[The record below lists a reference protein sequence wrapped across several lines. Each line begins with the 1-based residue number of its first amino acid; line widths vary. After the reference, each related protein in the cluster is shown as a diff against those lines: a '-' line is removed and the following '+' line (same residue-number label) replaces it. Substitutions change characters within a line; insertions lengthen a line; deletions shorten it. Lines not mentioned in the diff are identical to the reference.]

1 MDAVHLVSLKGHWTS
16 NALKEE
22 CRKWFSLLLDA
33 VEIKDGVVDILGH
46 FLTSGKA
53 VTLDEDYRLHIG
65 AEVCTCSYVHSTLYE
80 VSVDMHYTSCSVLYS
95 YSSIF
100 SSPG

>member
-1 MDAVHLVSLKGHWTS
+1 MDVVHLVSLKEHWTS

-33 VEIKDGVVDILGH
+33 VEIKEGAVDMLEH
-46 FLTSGKA
+46 FLTSGKP
-53 VTLDEDYRLHIG
+53 VTLDEDYRLHIQ

-80 VSVDMHYTSCSVLYS
+80 VSVDMHYCSVLYS